1 MKNILL
7 CWWTGYF
14 NFPYKLY
21 AYIYFITCNA
31 YKVYYDGT
39 LLNVYF
45 IDKTCLKKLFL
56 HQKRGKQG
64 ATANSR
70 RKEQGGGG
78 IKPAKHFML

>member
-39 LLNVYF
+39 LLKVYF
-45 IDKTCLKKLFL
+45 IDKTCLKNCSSI
-56 HQKRGKQG
+56 KREE
-64 ATANSR
+64 S
-70 RKEQGGGG
+70 KEQQQTQEE
-78 IKPAKHFML
+78 KNKVVVV